1 MCIRDRSLIDAK
13 SFNDVIDFSKN
24 LGKLIVIT
32 RGERGAIAIN
42 GDKISECG
50 IKKGLNVVDLT
61 GAGDLFAAG
70 FLLGYINGE
79 NLEQCGNEG
88 VTFASKIIQIYGARL

>member
-1 MCIRDRSLIDAK
+1 MIVHKDQCVKVKAQQIE
-13 SFNDVIDFSKN
+13 N
-24 LGKLIVIT
+24 L
-32 RGERGAIAIN
+32 
-42 GDKISECG
+42 
-50 IKKGLNVVDLT
+50 VDTT